1 MQCYVYR
8 SRRKLQT
15 YLILPDRDNFD
26 PIPASLKKLFGEPEF
41 SFEFDLSTQQK
52 LAQVDP
58 EEVARNLRENGFY
71 LQLPPGDAYLYAH

>member
-15 YLILPDRDNFD
+15 YLILSDKGNFQVL
-26 PIPASLKKLFGEPEF
+26 PESLQKLFGEPEF
-41 SFEFDLSTQQK
+41 SFEFDLKAQKK

-58 EEVARNLRENGFY
+58 DEVERNLRENGYY
-71 LQLPPGDAYLYAH
+71 LQLPPGDKHLYAH